1 MPAWVAEAPNFYNQ
15 KLFRIFADFAGGID
29 GAKQPFSYNTRRGV
43 CQPFSIM
50 QFLANNIALLL
61 ITIIAAAGLLMP
73 YITARRFGPQVDSQ
87 TAVQLINK
95 QNALVVDVR
104 ANKDFRKGHI
114 ARAVNMPADEIQ
126 GRLAELSKERP
137 IVLVDQTGVLSRTV
151 SRLLRG
157 VGFKEVYVLESGL
170 LGWQRD
176 KMPLSS

>member
-1 MPAWVAEAPNFYNQ
+1 M
-15 KLFRIFADFAGGID
+15 
-29 GAKQPFSYNTRRGV
+29 
-43 CQPFSIM
+43 
-50 QFLANNIALLL
+50 
-61 ITIIAAAGLLMP
+61 
-73 YITARRFGPQVDSQ
+73 
-87 TAVQLINK
+87 
-95 QNALVVDVR
+95 R